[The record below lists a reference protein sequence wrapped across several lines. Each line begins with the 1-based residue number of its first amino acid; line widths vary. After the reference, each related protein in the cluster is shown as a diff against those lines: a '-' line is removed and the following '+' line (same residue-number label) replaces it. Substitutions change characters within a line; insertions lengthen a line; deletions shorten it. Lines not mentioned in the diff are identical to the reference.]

1 MLHDVD
7 EALSVLLTTAL
18 AAQGA
23 EGVVLSFQ
31 SPATLDGALGGTGD
45 GRADRAPAL
54 ALFLY
59 DIRENLA
66 GRGADFRH
74 IRDQDNRVA
83 VRQLAPRRYELSY
96 LVTAYA
102 ATATDEHRLLGLVLA
117 TCAELEAVPP
127 CYLGGKL
134 AGGPPAG
141 LRVAAPTAA
150 AAPWDL
156 WRALGIA
163 PRACLDL
170 LVMATL
176 IPEATL
182 ELAPP
187 AEHLVLDSGA
197 GISQHTAGATRAPK
211 ADVAR
216 EARRWTTTRVRERR
230 EPKG

>member
-18 AAQGA
+18 SAQGA
-23 EGVVLSFQ
+23 ENVALSFQ
-31 SPATLDGALGGTGD
+31 SPATLDGTRDGGACG
-45 GRADRAPAL
+45 APTL

-59 DIRENLA
+59 DIRENLT
-66 GRGADFRH
+66 GRGADFRQ

-83 VRQLAPRRYELSY
+83 IRQLAPRRYELSY

-102 ATATDEHRLLGLVLA
+102 ATVTDEHRLLGLVLA

-134 AGGPPAG
+134 TGAGLPVG
-141 LRVAAPTAA
+141 LRVASPTAA

-156 WRALGIA
+156 WQALGIA

-197 GISQHTAGATRAPK
+197 GLSQHTAGTARAPR
-211 ADVAR
+211 ADVAPG
-216 EARRWTTTRVRERR
+216 AKRWTTTRVRERR